1 MAEEI
6 SYKVG
11 VFNVELTIE
20 HGVPVDYSCE
30 CEEWSKN
37 QADVMLKTQ
46 KEERCRHIREAEMF
60 HHFKGKVQPVE
71 TE

>member
-1 MAEEI
+1 MTDEI
-6 SYKVG
+6 RYKVG
-11 VFNVELTIE
+11 VFTVEMTTE
-20 HGVPVDYSCE
+20 HGVPIDYSCE

-46 KEERCRHIREAEMF
+46 KEERCRHIREAEMY
-60 HHFKGKVQPVE
+60 HHYKDKVTLVE